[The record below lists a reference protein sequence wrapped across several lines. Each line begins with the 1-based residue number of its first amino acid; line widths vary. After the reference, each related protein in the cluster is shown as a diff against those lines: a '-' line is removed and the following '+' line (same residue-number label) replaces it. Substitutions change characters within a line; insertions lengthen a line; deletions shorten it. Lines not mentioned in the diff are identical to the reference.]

1 MTEVLV
7 LHSFADT
14 DDVLLRTTRSLIAGH
29 VDDDRQLC
37 ALPVVVR
44 LRDAAVV
51 ERMIKQR

>member
-1 MTEVLV
+1 MWQSKRAETAVAEVLV

-44 LRDAAVV
+44 L
-51 ERMIKQR
+51 